1 MEISTLESGRKT
13 LSVEREY
20 IFSLQMRDIK
30 VRFSMDSSMEKAVT
44 IINQELFIR
53 EDGQVT

>member
-1 MEISTLESGRKT
+1 MEISTLDNGRKT

-30 VRFSMDSSMEKAVT
+30 VRFSMDSSMAKAVT
-44 IINQELFIR
+44 IISQELFIR